1 MFSRI
6 CRFSSLQESA
16 GGVTHLASIV
26 SATFMLIIIVWI
38 GPIFKTLPRAVLSCI
53 VIVNLRSMFLQF
65 QTLPDLWRKSRGDFF
80 IWISAFAGVMVFGV
94 VGGLLCGIMALIGN
108 LIRLNLTAKLV
119 PIGSYEKSEY
129 FYRVGLSTDYIYEFT
144 GALNFVS
151 AEALTLSE
159 EQIQNKNH
167 EINEQSKDLIDKIL
181 IISLARVTSV
191 DIVGANALIAFAKKH
206 TIYFVDASSEVKQFI
221 PNERHFAT
229 IIDAIAAR
237 DRNQKDHFN
246 EKN

>member
-1 MFSRI
+1 
-6 CRFSSLQESA
+6 
-16 GGVTHLASIV
+16 
-26 SATFMLIIIVWI
+26 MLIIIVWI

-80 IWISAFAGVMVFGV
+80 IWISAFLGVMVFGV

-119 PIGSYEKSEY
+119 PIGAFEKSEY
-129 FYRVGLSTDYIYEFT
+129 YYRVGLSTDNIYEFT

-151 AEALTLSE
+151 AEALSLP
-159 EQIQNKNH
+159 QQPIRNKNDNV
-167 EINEQSKDLIDKIL
+167 NEQSKDLMDNIL

-206 TIYFVDASSEVKQFI
+206 QIYFVDASPEVKQFI

-229 IIDAIAAR
+229 IIDAITAR
-237 DRNQKDHFN
+237 DEYQESHSTD
-246 EKN
+246 KN